1 MSKAR
6 ILLQSKKTLGPRF
19 VEKAA
24 QKPTKTLGQMLKD
37 KKVAKISKINGV
49 FLLGKIPGQTTK

>member
-6 ILLQSKKTLGPRF
+6 ILLESKKTLGPRF

-37 KKVAKISKINGV
+37 KKVAKINKINGV
-49 FLLGKIPGQTTK
+49 FLL